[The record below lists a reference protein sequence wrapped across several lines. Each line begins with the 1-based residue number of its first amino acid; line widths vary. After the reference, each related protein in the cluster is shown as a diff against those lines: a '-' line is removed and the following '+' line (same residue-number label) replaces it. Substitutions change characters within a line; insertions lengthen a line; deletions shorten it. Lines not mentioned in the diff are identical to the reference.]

1 MKRKASK
8 VVRLVD
14 LCAVAMTLLGIT
26 FAVIAARSP
35 VTLAQVTTGS
45 LAAIAGI
52 TVFCAA
58 AFALAG
64 LLLLLFVLL
73 RQPGERLRASLSYAI
88 GVCLFVAVFLA
99 TDRWVTRQLPERH
112 GAALGACGS
121 STAACAPDTSWE
133 CAHGARLATQAAGVG
148 RSGRG

>member
-14 LCAVAMTLLGIT
+14 LCAMAMTLLGIT
-26 FAVIAARSP
+26 FAVIAARTP
-35 VTLAQVTTGS
+35 VTLAQVTTGP

-58 AFALAG
+58 VLALCG

-73 RQPGERLRASLSYAI
+73 RRPGERLRASLSYAI

-112 GAALGACGS
+112 SAAQID
-121 STAACAPDTSWE
+121 APRMHSNTLVIASQK
-133 CAHGARLATQAAGVG
+133 CRAH
-148 RSGRG
+148 RGPHWPF